1 MSAAAAL
8 TLFLTIG
15 TGRDG
20 EPGPSGGAREEI
32 FAGASEEDLGVVF
45 EYETL
50 EDIDV
55 LEELE
60 VLEMLV
66 ALQPVGR
73 S

>member
-15 TGRDG
+15 GGPDG
-20 EPGPSGGAREEI
+20 GLGPLGDAREEI
-32 FAGASEEDLGVVF
+32 LAGASDEDLGVVF

-60 VLEMLV
+60 VLEMFV